1 MTTVT
6 YLRKLS
12 CKSQKNV
19 LVQCLFSARYFYT
32 QLWNSFSKRH
42 LDSETRCLNLCL
54 HSNCSE
60 TARENETEMRRP
72 RTHAY
77 ELTGSGNSASSQA
90 PQPPSSQFV
99 GLPVFNRPK
108 KKQSHEYDISKKTHE
123 VDWWQMFSFLHKCTV
138 TLLVADTK
146 QALQGKNNKN
156 LKR

>member
-6 YLRKLS
+6 YLWKLS

-108 KKQSHEYDISKKTHE
+108 KK
-123 VDWWQMFSFLHKCTV
+123 TV
-138 TLLVADTK
+138 TWIWHK
-146 QALQGKNNKN
+146 QENTRSGLMAVVFLSSQMHCNFISS
-156 LKR
+156 RY